1 MYWKK
6 QISQAMCRLSGCI
19 KNTDLKLLLHMQ
31 NLNND
36 AEKTNGN
43 RMVSECRMWQSS
55 CTLSY
60 YTGTVLTFKTICK
73 AAL

>member
-55 CTLSY
+55 CTL
-60 YTGTVLTFKTICK
+60 
-73 AAL
+73 